1 MDNVDEIWQ
10 ESQHFTYNEEIKS
23 YNYPYSSKP
32 VCAASSWAVR
42 DHNRLHLSR
51 RLRKALIHAGRC
63 LQTATERGQCQHE
76 VHIGRA
82 LRSHR

>member
-1 MDNVDEIWQ
+1 MDNVDEICQ
-10 ESQHFTYNEEIKS
+10 ESQHVTYNEEMKS

-32 VCAASSWAVR
+32 VCAASSWADR
-42 DHNRLHLSR
+42 DHNRLHPSR
-51 RLRKALIHAGRC
+51 RLRKALVHAGRY
-63 LQTATERGQCQHE
+63 LQTATERGQCRRE

>member
-1 MDNVDEIWQ
+1 MDNVDEICQ
-10 ESQHFTYNEEIKS
+10 ESQHITYNEEMS

-32 VCAASSWAVR
+32 VCAASSWAGR

-51 RLRKALIHAGRC
+51 RLRKALIRAGRC
-63 LQTATERGQCQHE
+63 FQTATERGLCRHE